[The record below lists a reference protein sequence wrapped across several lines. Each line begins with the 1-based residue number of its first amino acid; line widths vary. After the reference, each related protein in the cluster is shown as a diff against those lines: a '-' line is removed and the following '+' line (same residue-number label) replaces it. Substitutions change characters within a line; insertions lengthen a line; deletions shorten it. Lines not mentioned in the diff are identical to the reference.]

1 MLIKVSV
8 EYCHPVVRL
17 KKWLLH
23 PFAEF
28 RKGWIE
34 EASAFPKYQIQH
46 SQARL
51 ESYVS
56 DSLCLLD
63 NTLSLLVKGFD
74 DSTQY
79 DTQIWE

>member
-1 MLIKVSV
+1 MLLVA
-8 EYCHPVVRL
+8 YLAYGVRL

-34 EASAFPKYQIQH
+34 DTSAFPKYQIQH
-46 SQARL
+46 YQARL

-56 DSLCLLD
+56 ESLCLLD
-63 NTLSLLVKGFD
+63 NTLSLLVKSFD
-74 DSTQY
+74 DSTQS